1 MRRNQAPLF
10 FLILITS
17 VIIGIAVFIK
27 KDIDLNTAAKA
38 AVSEQTLTDKTP
50 EEAELNS
57 DKQLEE
63 GTDGK
68 KSGEVSKNV
77 TDVLKA
83 EEAEKEKLPEFET
96 VTESYFDDAL
106 FIGDSR
112 TVGIKKY
119 TDLGN
124 ASFFSETGMSIYNIF
139 DKKLLEPTI
148 SDEKKSLEDVLTE
161 NTYGKIYLMVGINEL
176 GRGTADTY
184 FAEYSKVIERI
195 RQLQP
200 EAIIFI
206 EGNMNV
212 TKEKSD
218 NDPIFNNVN
227 IGIRN
232 AKIAALANQK
242 DIFYIDINEAVT
254 DDEGYLMDEY
264 TFDDV
269 HLKAKYYSIWKEF
282 LLAHG
287 IVVSA
292 G

>member
-27 KDIDLNTAAKA
+27 KDIDLNTAAKV

-50 EEAELNS
+50 EEAELDS

-83 EEAEKEKLPEFET
+83 EEVEKEKLPEFET

-292 G
+292 S

>member
-50 EEAELNS
+50 EEARLDSE
-57 DKQLEE
+57 KQLEE

-124 ASFFSETGMSIYNIF
+124 ASFYSETGMSIYNIF

>member
-50 EEAELNS
+50 EEAGLDSE
-57 DKQLEE
+57 KQLEE

-83 EEAEKEKLPEFET
+83 EEAEKEKLLEFET
-96 VTESYFDDAL
+96 VTENYFDDAL

-124 ASFFSETGMSIYNIF
+124 ASFYSETGMSIYNIF

-218 NDPIFNNVN
+218 NDPIFNSVN

>member
-50 EEAELNS
+50 EEARLDSE
-57 DKQLEE
+57 KQLEE

-83 EEAEKEKLPEFET
+83 EEAEKEKLLEFET

-124 ASFFSETGMSIYNIF
+124 ASFYSETGMSIYNIF

>member
-50 EEAELNS
+50 EEAELDS

>member
-50 EEAELNS
+50 EEAELDS
-57 DKQLEE
+57 EKQLEE

-83 EEAEKEKLPEFET
+83 EEAEKEKLLEFET

-124 ASFFSETGMSIYNIF
+124 ASFYSETGMSIYNIF

>member
-50 EEAELNS
+50 EEAGLDSE
-57 DKQLEE
+57 KQLEE

-83 EEAEKEKLPEFET
+83 EEAEKEKLLEFET
-96 VTESYFDDAL
+96 VTENYFDDAL

-124 ASFFSETGMSIYNIF
+124 ASFYSETGMSIYNIF

>member
-50 EEAELNS
+50 EEAELDS
-57 DKQLEE
+57 EKQLEE

-124 ASFFSETGMSIYNIF
+124 ASFYSETGMSIYNIF

-242 DIFYIDINEAVT
+242 DIFYIDINEAIT

>member
-50 EEAELNS
+50 EEARLDSE
-57 DKQLEE
+57 KQLEE

-83 EEAEKEKLPEFET
+83 EEAEKEKLLEFET

-124 ASFFSETGMSIYNIF
+124 ASFYSETGMSIYNIF

-242 DIFYIDINEAVT
+242 DIFYIDINEVVT

>member
-50 EEAELNS
+50 EEAELDS

-242 DIFYIDINEAVT
+242 DIFYIDI
-254 DDEGYLMDEY
+254 DR
-264 TFDDV
+264 
-269 HLKAKYYSIWKEF
+269 KS
-282 LLAHG
+282 
-287 IVVSA
+287 VV
-292 G
+292 

>member
-17 VIIGIAVFIK
+17 VIAGIAVFIK
-27 KDIDLNTAAKA
+27 KDIDLNTAVKA
-38 AVSEQTLTDKTP
+38 AVSEQALSDKTP
-50 EEAELNS
+50 EETGQDSE
-57 DKQLEE
+57 KQLEE
-63 GTDGK
+63 GKESK
-68 KSGEVSKNV
+68 KSGEDSKNV
-77 TDVLKA
+77 TDVL
-83 EEAEKEKLPEFET
+83 EAEQEKILEFET

-124 ASFFSETGMSIYNIF
+124 ASFYSETGMSIYNLF

-184 FAEYSKVIERI
+184 FAEYSKVVERI

-287 IVVSA
+287 IVPSA

>member
-50 EEAELNS
+50 EEAELDS
-57 DKQLEE
+57 EKQLEE

-124 ASFFSETGMSIYNIF
+124 ASFYSETGMSIYNIF

>member
-50 EEAELNS
+50 EEAELDS
-57 DKQLEE
+57 EKQLEE

-83 EEAEKEKLPEFET
+83 EEAEKEKLLEFET

-124 ASFFSETGMSIYNIF
+124 ASFYSETGMSIYNIF

-292 G
+292 S

>member
-50 EEAELNS
+50 EEARLDSE
-57 DKQLEE
+57 KQLEE

-124 ASFFSETGMSIYNIF
+124 ASFYSETGMSIYNIF

-287 IVVSA
+287 IAVSA

>member
-38 AVSEQTLTDKTP
+38 AVSEQTLTDKIP
-50 EEAELNS
+50 EEARLDSE
-57 DKQLEE
+57 KQLEE

-124 ASFFSETGMSIYNIF
+124 ASFYSETGMSIYNIF

>member
-38 AVSEQTLTDKTP
+38 AVPEQTLTDKTP
-50 EEAELNS
+50 EEAELDS